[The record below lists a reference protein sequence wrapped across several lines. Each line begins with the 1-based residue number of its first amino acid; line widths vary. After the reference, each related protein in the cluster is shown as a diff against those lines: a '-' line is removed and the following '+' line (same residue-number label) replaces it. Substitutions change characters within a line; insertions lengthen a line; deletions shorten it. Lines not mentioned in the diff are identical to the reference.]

1 MDIEEEDEG
10 EELIGEDM
18 GADYRPMGALDEYE
32 EDGLDDNVYGTMDA
46 RARAAADAELEARDM
61 RERTSRIP
69 AALLDEEDDLEA
81 EQRPRRRRR
90 EENEEVESGMDVL
103 DEVLEN
109 EDVSQRPLRLP
120 KTMQLVCHQNVNHN

>member
-81 EQRPRRRRR
+81 EPRPRRRRR